1 MDVRETVIVGKNN
14 CKNNSKRNK
23 CAFKLNFKKNYLK
36 MITIKKQHLYN
47 MRGNVLI
54 WQLCHNVS

>member
-36 MITIKKQHLYN
+36 MITIKKQHLY
-47 MRGNVLI
+47 I
-54 WQLCHNVS
+54 